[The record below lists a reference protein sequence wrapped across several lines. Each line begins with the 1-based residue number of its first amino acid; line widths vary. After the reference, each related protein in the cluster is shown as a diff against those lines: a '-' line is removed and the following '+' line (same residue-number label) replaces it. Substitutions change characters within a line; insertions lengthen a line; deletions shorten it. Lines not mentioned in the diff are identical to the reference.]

1 MKPPSEAL
9 LSIVRQWIAKADID
23 FRTAERLLCSE
34 DPIRESGAFHCQ
46 QASEKYLKAFLVWQ
60 QIEFTKTHSIAQ
72 LLDLVASVAPDLAA
86 SLAGAVSLT
95 PFGVRIRYPD
105 DFPELPVGQEAVLFE
120 LAKMT
125 RDRIMARL
133 ERYLSGK

>member
-1 MKPPSEAL
+1 MKPPPEAL

-60 QIEFTKTHSIAQ
+60 QIEFAKTHSIAQ

-95 PFGVRIRYPD
+95 PFGVNIRYPG
-105 DFPELPVGQEAVLFE
+105 DFPELPAGQEVTLLE
-120 LAKMT
+120 LAKLT
-125 RDRIMARL
+125 RDTIIARL
-133 ERYLSGK
+133 DPNLSGR